1 MAIEEIEIE
10 GYLGQ
15 NPKLPSDK
23 YPDMLT
29 FSVGVT
35 QSYKAKD
42 SDTRES
48 RTSWYDVVC
57 YDKNKSSYLHNKLF
71 KGDKVI
77 VKGKPSIKIWKAQDG
92 QTNSTISIVLT
103 KIALMKKEGE
113 EREIK
118 TTSPTIYGSSHV
130 EDYFDNN
137 KIIPKLSTHVFEDEV
152 PF

>member
-42 SDTRES
+42 SDIRES
-48 RTSWYDVVC
+48 RTTWYDIVC
-57 YDKNKSSYLHNKLF
+57 YDKGKTAYLQNKLF

-77 VKGKPSIKIWKAQDG
+77 VKGKPSIKTWIGKDSA
-92 QTNSTISIVLT
+92 TNATISIVLT

-118 TTSPTIYGSSHV
+118 ITSPAIYGSSHV
-130 EDYFDNN
+130 EDYYDNN
-137 KIIPKLSTHVFEDEV
+137 KIIPKLSTQFLEDEI